1 MTKMLTRFKDL
12 KQRHENGEEGFS
24 LLELVIAI
32 AIIGIL
38 TAIAIPAFGA
48 IQNTARTNAVEA
60 AAADQYTASLAKLAN
75 GDAVTAGVASQP
87 DSGKAGPRV
96 TIGPASGAI
105 TEDTLEITAVWVDNA
120 GNPVA
125 GIPTAERP

>member
-75 GDAVTAGVASQP
+75 GDAVAAGRALRFRLL
-87 DSGKAGPRV
+87 G
-96 TIGPASGAI
+96 
-105 TEDTLEITAVWVDNA
+105 
-120 GNPVA
+120 
-125 GIPTAERP
+125 RPHKQ